1 MKLMLASLDAG
12 SFENVQDLVK
22 HCKYALLSFYYVRK
36 KENNKELIDYMIDLN
51 SKDNF
56 LLDSGAFSL
65 MTSKKNS
72 ELNLD
77 AYIEEYINFVKK
89 YKIKRYIE
97 MDLDS
102 VVGYEKVLEIRKRL
116 ENEIGYQSVPV
127 WHMSRG
133 TEEFKKMCNE
143 YKYVAIGGLV
153 EHVPKSAYPAIKEL
167 VKYAN
172 SKRVK
177 VHGLGFTNKDAW
189 TYGFYSVDS
198 SSWTSGRR
206 YGQGVVFK
214 NGKITNLK
222 RPKGSKANYLVV
234 DRNNFVEWC
243 KYQRFVEDKWKRN
256 LM

>member
-12 SFENVQDLVK
+12 AYENVEGLVK
-22 HCKYALLSFYYVRK
+22 YCKYALLSFYYVRK
-36 KENNKELIDYMIDLN
+36 KRSNKELINYMIDLN
-51 SKDNF
+51 HKDNF
-56 LLDSGAFSL
+56 LLDSGAFTL
-65 MTSKKNS
+65 MTSKKNGLS
-72 ELNLD
+72 DLA
-77 AYIEEYINFVKK
+77 AYVEEYINFVKE

-102 VVGYEKVLEIRKRL
+102 VIGYEKVLEIRKQL
-116 ENEIGYQSVPV
+116 ENEIGYQCVPV

-133 TEEFKKMCNE
+133 TEEFKKMCSE

-153 EHVPKSAYPAIKEL
+153 EHVPKSAYPLIREL

-172 SKRVK
+172 SKKVK

-198 SSWTSGRR
+198 STWTAGRR
-206 YGQGVVFK
+206 YGKGVVFQ

-222 RPKGSKANYLVV
+222 KPKGSKANYLVV
-234 DRNNFVEWC
+234 DRNNFIEWC
-243 KYQRFVEDKWKRN
+243 KYQRYVEGAWKRS